1 VTRFSFT
8 LSFALT
14 LAVALLVATPVHA
27 QADADKAEEA
37 ITENVLR
44 SAVRFLSSDLIEGRG
59 PASKG
64 DDLTLL
70 YLATEMEKLGLEPG
84 GHEGE
89 WMQKVDMVGVSST
102 APDTWTFDAKGTSVS
117 LKFWDEYIAASGN
130 HEETSSIENAELV
143 FVGYGIQA
151 PEYKWDDYKG
161 VDVKGKILVMMNND
175 PDWDP
180 ELFGGPARL
189 YYGRWT
195 YKYEMAAALGAEAA
209 FIIHT
214 DASAGYPFQVVQ
226 SSWTGEQFTLPP
238 RGEPTIKAQSW
249 ATYDAAKRL
258 LAAAGH
264 DLDKLMESAKSR
276 RFKPVSLGIR
286 SSLTLQNQV
295 SRRQTANVAGLLRG
309 SDPPLRNEVVVYTAH
324 HDHLGIGK
332 ANEHGDT
339 IYNGARDNASGC
351 AQVLAIAR
359 AFTALPVAPKRSI
372 LFLFVAAE
380 EQGLLGSKFYAMNP
394 TFPPGRIAANINYDA
409 ANIWGRTRDLTL
421 IGYGRSSL
429 DDVARK
435 YAEAQGRTLE
445 GDPTPE
451 QGSYYRSDQ
460 FNFAKIGV
468 PALYMKGGT
477 NFVDKPAGQGKE
489 LIQNYTRRHY
499 HQPSD
504 ELSNEW
510 DFSGIVEDSVLGF
523 RAGLEI
529 ANTETMPSWK
539 PGDEFEAA
547 RKKALAEAGK

>member
-1 VTRFSFT
+1 MIPRS
-8 LSFALT
+8 LAALAAASLFA
-14 LAVALLVATPVHA
+14 ATPIL
-27 QADADKAEEA
+27 ADSAADRAAGA
-37 ITENVLR
+37 ITQDVLR
-44 SAVRFLSSDLIEGRG
+44 SAVRFLSSDLLEGRG
-59 PASKG
+59 PASRG
-64 DDLTLL
+64 DELTLH
-70 YLATEMEKLGLEPG
+70 YLATEMEQMGLEPG
-84 GHEGE
+84 AADGK
-89 WMQKVDMVGVSST
+89 WLQKFDLVGIDST
-102 APDTWTFDAKGTSVS
+102 APDTWTFDAKGKPVS
-117 LKFWDEYIAASGN
+117 LKFWDEYIAASGVP
-130 HEETSSIENAELV
+130 EPTSSIENAELV

-151 PEYKWDDYKG
+151 PEYDWDDYKG

-180 ELFGGPARL
+180 KLFAGTTRL

-195 YKYEMAAALGAEAA
+195 YKYEIAAKLGAAAAL
-209 FIIHT
+209 IIHT

-226 SSWTGEQFTLPP
+226 SSWTGEQFVLPSE
-238 RGEPTIKAQSW
+238 GQPTIQAQTW
-249 ATYDAAKRL
+249 TTYDAAKRL
-258 LAAAGH
+258 LATAGH
-264 DLDKLMESAKSR
+264 DLDKLMESARNR
-276 RFKPVSLGIR
+276 RFKPVPLGIR
-286 SSLTLQNQV
+286 TSLTLENKV
-295 SRRQTANVAGLLRG
+295 SSKSTANVAGLLRG
-309 SDPPLRNEVVVYTAH
+309 SDANLADEVVVYTAH

-332 ANEHGDT
+332 PNEHGDM

-351 AQVLAIAR
+351 AQLLAIAR
-359 AFTALPVAPKRSI
+359 AFTELEEKPKRSI

-380 EQGLLGSKFYAMNP
+380 EQGLLGSKYYARNP
-394 TFPPGRIAANINYDA
+394 TFHPGKIAANINYDA

-435 YAEAQGRTLE
+435 YAEAQGRTLK

-477 NFVDKPAGQGKE
+477 DFVDRTGGDEIVK
-489 LIQNYTRRHY
+489 NYTRKHY

-504 ELSNEW
+504 ELNADW
-510 DFSGIVEDSVLGF
+510 DFSGLVEDTVLGF

-529 ANTETMPSWK
+529 ANTEALPTWK

-547 RKKALAEAGK
+547 RKQALEAVK